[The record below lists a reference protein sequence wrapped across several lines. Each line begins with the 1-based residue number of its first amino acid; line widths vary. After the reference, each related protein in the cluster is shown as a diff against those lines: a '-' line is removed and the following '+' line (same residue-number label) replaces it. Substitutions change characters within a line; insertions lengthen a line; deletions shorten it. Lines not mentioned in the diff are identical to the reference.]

1 MELVN
6 VIIICLLF
14 IVIHII
20 LWKLLKFVIS
30 KYRHRHRHRHTND
43 IEDKDDDYDSD
54 DNNNDDE
61 IREGFTPKIRETYR
75 SYVRII
81 ESSYNN
87 KKNDLSYVINKFF
100 RKLGLR

>member
-6 VIIICLLF
+6 IIIICLLF

-30 KYRHRHRHRHTND
+30 KYRHRHRHSND
-43 IEDKDDDYDSD
+43 IEDNDDVYDSD
-54 DNNNDDE
+54 NNDDE

-87 KKNDLSYVINKFF
+87 KKNDLYYIINKFF